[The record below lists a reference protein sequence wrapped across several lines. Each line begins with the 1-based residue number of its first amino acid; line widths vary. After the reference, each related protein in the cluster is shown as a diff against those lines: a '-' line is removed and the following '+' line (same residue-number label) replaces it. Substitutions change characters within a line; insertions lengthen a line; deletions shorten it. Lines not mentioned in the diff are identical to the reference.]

1 MKRIICSLLII
12 AIVLMV
18 GCLVACTGKEGEVVI
33 KIDKGYDLSKGDTLV
48 DYMEYLDEKER
59 LDYELENGMITE
71 INDLENG
78 LNSYWMLYTDDP
90 NFSNDAWGTYEYK
103 GKTYG
108 SATLGACSLKI
119 NKEYTYIW
127 VYQTF

>member
-90 NFSNDAWGTYEYK
+90 AFSNDAWGTYEYK